1 MFDGLWP
8 YNKATRFT
16 GGSLL
21 KEGKVFMKKI
31 FLSALLILFLIS
43 CATAPEEK
51 SNLTFGMVKEY
62 LVKGQTGQEEVLRI
76 FGAPNIITK
85 RPGKRETWVYEKVSH
100 ESSSSKGFFG
110 ICGLFGSSK
119 AQSGS
124 KTMTVMLY
132 FDEHDTFSDY
142 SIMETHY

>member
-1 MFDGLWP
+1 
-8 YNKATRFT
+8 
-16 GGSLL
+16 
-21 KEGKVFMKKI
+21 MKKI

-43 CATAPEEK
+43 CASTPEER
-51 SNLTFGMVKEY
+51 SNLTFGMVKKY
-62 LVKGQTGQEEVLRI
+62 LVKGQTTQEEVLRT

-85 RPGKRETWVYEKVSH
+85 RPGKQETWVYEKVSH
-100 ESSSSKGFFG
+100 ERSSSKGIFG

-119 AQSGS
+119 SQSGS

-132 FDEHDTFSDY
+132 FDENDTFSDY